1 MQPSASL
8 VADDDNCVRCVTR
21 PPLIGAST
29 RFIVQLERLGEQIVG
44 RLIIHFVGDHHA
56 LGLK

>member
-1 MQPSASL
+1 M
-8 VADDDNCVRCVTR
+8 
-21 PPLIGAST
+21 GAST